1 MTDYKE
7 DSFIITYSNHLEF
20 NGVLLAFRKKELF
33 NISNIPQHIK
43 QVNINGS
50 YGWWIN
56 RKFLTV
62 TKAKELIKQEPKQV
76 DVTNLQWYLQIELN
90 ECFNLWKK

>member
-7 DSFIITYSNHLEF
+7 DSFIITYSNYLEF

-50 YGWWIN
+50 YGWWVN

-62 TKAKELIKQEPKQV
+62 TKAKELIKQEPKQI
-76 DVTNLQWYLQIELN
+76 DVTSLQWFEQEKLN
-90 ECFNLWKK
+90 GVFNL